1 MYKYIDVFFCGAGM
15 IGGSLGRL
23 TLQYLY
29 RYVKTFLGI
38 FKIHKVE
45 CFFFMYLLQ
54 MLLCEKQSGSMG
66 KFFFQE
72 V

>member
-1 MYKYIDVFFCGAGM
+1 MIGGPLGRLRLQYINILMYFFCGAGM

-29 RYVKTFLGI
+29 RYVKTFMGI

-45 CFFFMYLLQ
+45 CFFSVLAADVIM
-54 MLLCEKQSGSMG
+54 
-66 KFFFQE
+66 
-72 V
+72 